1 MVCSSF
7 KQCTT
12 WWRKKKEKEVNKRM
26 VCSSWEEL
34 GRVRGGR
41 GPRMSS
47 TLWVWL
53 VWCTHCTAH
62 NMYISCYTHTD
73 TIINMYS
80 MCCNIRQKEEHTV
93 GVVHPW
99 YVTHTH
105 THNNYIIDAY
115 CTAHT
120 VCVCGALMV
129 RKVHTHNNC
138 KRYIHGTAHVHNMH
152 NGWTLSMQYTNTVC
166 IHN

>member
-7 KQCTT
+7 KQYTT

-53 VWCTHCTAH
+53 VHPLYSTQYVYQLLHTHRHNNQYVQYVLQYQAKRAAH
-62 NMYISCYTHTD
+62 CGCGAAGAPMVRN
-73 TIINMYS
+73 
-80 MCCNIRQKEEHTV
+80 V
-93 GVVHPW
+93 
-99 YVTHTH
+99 H
-105 THNNYIIDAY
+105 THNNCIIDAY

-120 VCVCGALMV
+120 VCVCGAPMV
-129 RKVHTHNNC
+129 LKVHTHSNC

-166 IHN
+166 IHT